1 MHCST
6 IALHYFALTSTSD
19 AVSSSFVPRF
29 QRSGYSSLL
38 FASVR
43 VPVCSDLILSDSL
56 CTRLIGFCLV
66 IGVMMGVGCEAPN
79 LRSILWILRMG
90 LVPASF
96 LHVSAYTTL
105 KVSPLPCSGVMIYSK
120 CPLIIPGRRCR
131 LPGWHWVILSPLFV
145 QKASGEQAS
154 N

>member
-1 MHCST
+1 MYLPVLLALPPPAARVKSPPPKRFRINIERQPTVHINGWFVTAARMFQRAEGCAVLMHCST

-79 LRSILWILRMG
+79 LRSIL
-90 LVPASF
+90 
-96 LHVSAYTTL
+96 
-105 KVSPLPCSGVMIYSK
+105 
-120 CPLIIPGRRCR
+120 
-131 LPGWHWVILSPLFV
+131 
-145 QKASGEQAS
+145 
-154 N
+154 